1 MLKLFIERFFI
12 ETEQEAVELIE
23 EAKKTNPGNLLKYS
37 SQHKEKYNK
46 DGEQIYDYY
55 KVTLNKSF
63 NIEKESIYKSPV
75 SMGLIKVL
83 LILLSSSI
91 DFKNQVNW
99 PFYKND
105 SFSECI

>member
-1 MLKLFIERFFI
+1 MKYLINTQETWHA

-55 KVTLNKSF
+55 KVTLNKTF
-63 NIEKESIYKSPV
+63 NIEKEPDTI
-75 SMGLIKVL
+75 
-83 LILLSSSI
+83 I
-91 DFKNQVNW
+91 DIDYSFHKQEKPLEVND
-99 PFYKND
+99 YE
-105 SFSECI
+105 SF